1 MTYQQV
7 LENARTCIGPYCKAC
22 NDCNGK
28 VCRNTMPGPGAKGE
42 GTGFIR
48 NAEKWREI
56 CVNMDTICE
65 NSQVDTSFTLFGRTF
80 EIPAFAAPVGAMRLH
95 YGDKYDDLTYNDILV
110 RACANAG
117 ILAFTGDGTDPKV
130 VEGAAA
136 ALKANGGCGVP
147 TIKPWDMDT
156 IREKFALVQEA
167 EPFAIA
173 MDIDAAGLP
182 FLQGLTPPAGSKSVE
197 ELKQIVSWA
206 QRPFILKG
214 IMTARGAEKALE
226 AGASGIVVS
235 NHGGRVLD
243 HCPATAEVLPDI
255 VDAVG
260 GKLTIFVDGAIRC
273 SSAARLLPPSMAA
286 GKRACNSTSRSS
298 KPSLLTRCA
307 CAARTRLRRSSAPCC
322 SASDEY
328 ISYSI
333 ALQEKADKGKSEE
346 GDGEIEPF
354 LSCFLLLYIILLK
367 VGTKL
372 PRRTSEKI

>member
-136 ALKANGGCGVP
+136 ALKGNGGCGVP
-147 TIKPWDMDT
+147 TIKPWNIDT
-156 IREKFALVQEA
+156 IREKMAQAKASGCFAV
-167 EPFAIA
+167 A
-173 MDIDAAGLP
+173 MDVDAAGLP
-182 FLQGLTPPAGSKSVE
+182 FLKNMTPPAGSKSVE
-197 ELKQIVSWA
+197 ELAEIVKLA
-206 QRPFILKG
+206 ERPFIVKGVMTVKGALK
-214 IMTARGAEKALE
+214 ARE
-226 AGASGIVVS
+226 AGAAAIVVS

-243 HCPATAEVLPDI
+243 QCPATAEVLPEIAAALKDTGVKI
-255 VDAVG
+255 
-260 GKLTIFVDGAIRC
+260 LVDGGIRT
-273 SSAARLLPPSMAA
+273 
-286 GKRACNSTSRSS
+286 GVDVFK
-298 KPSLLTRCA
+298 
-307 CAARTRLRRSSAPCC
+307 
-322 SASDEY
+322 
-328 ISYSI
+328 
-333 ALQEKADKGKSEE
+333 ALALGADGVLICRPFVTAVYGGGEE
-346 GDGEIEPF
+346 GVKCYIDKLAGELADTMQMCGAHSLAEITPDM
-354 LSCFLLLYIILLK
+354 
-367 VGTKL
+367 V
-372 PRRTSEKI
+372 RV